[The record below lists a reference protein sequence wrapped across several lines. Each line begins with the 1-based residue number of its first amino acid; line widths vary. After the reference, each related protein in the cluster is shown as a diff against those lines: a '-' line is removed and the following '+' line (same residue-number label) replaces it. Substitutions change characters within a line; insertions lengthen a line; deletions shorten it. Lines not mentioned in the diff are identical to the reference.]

1 MERADVSTRLRAV
14 VVDDEPLAREALR
27 LLIGRD
33 KDFEVAG
40 ECNGVDAPE
49 LIGSTKPDVLFLDIQ
64 MPELD
69 GFGVIDA
76 IGVDTV
82 PVIIF
87 VTAYD
92 AYALK
97 AFDVHAVDYM
107 LKPFDDV
114 RFAQTLQRVKTR
126 FLDNGNGSAS
136 KSSADKLVALLEDRE
151 RSARFPRRFL
161 VRVREKVVVVKT
173 DDIDW
178 IEAADY
184 YSSIHAGGHAYLL
197 RETMNELESRLDPER
212 FFRVHRSAIVNLD
225 RVREVHPLFRG
236 DCALVLSDGTRVKL
250 SRKRRNEFERM
261 FASSP

>member
-1 MERADVSTRLRAV
+1 MSARLRAV

-33 KDFEVAG
+33 QDFEVAG
-40 ECNGVDAPE
+40 ECSGVDAPE
-49 LIGSTKPDVLFLDIQ
+49 LIRRTKPDILFLDIQ

-114 RFAQTLQRVKTR
+114 RFAQTMQRVKMR
-126 FLDNGNGSAS
+126 FNGNAT
-136 KSSADKLVALLEDRE
+136 
-151 RSARFPRRFL
+151 ARGRFQRTACHRHHHIQQRHRHAT
-161 VRVREKVVVVKT
+161 VRDLPAVHVMCLQRQSDLRFT
-173 DDIDW
+173 IF
-178 IEAADY
+178 
-184 YSSIHAGGHAYLL
+184 HA
-197 RETMNELESRLDPER
+197 
-212 FFRVHRSAIVNLD
+212 
-225 RVREVHPLFRG
+225 
-236 DCALVLSDGTRVKL
+236 
-250 SRKRRNEFERM
+250 
-261 FASSP
+261 